1 MMKTAGH
8 TTHTRTEGHNGRG
21 ASPSSALVLRYPV
34 PQIVRDDVIDID
46 EAIRN
51 RRVKPPVDYRAAP

>member
-1 MMKTAGH
+1 MMTTAAH
-8 TTHTRTEGHNGRG
+8 TTDTRTEGQIGRG
-21 ASPSSALVLRYPV
+21 ASPGSLALRYPV

-51 RRVKPPVDYRAAP
+51 RRVKLPVAFGAAR